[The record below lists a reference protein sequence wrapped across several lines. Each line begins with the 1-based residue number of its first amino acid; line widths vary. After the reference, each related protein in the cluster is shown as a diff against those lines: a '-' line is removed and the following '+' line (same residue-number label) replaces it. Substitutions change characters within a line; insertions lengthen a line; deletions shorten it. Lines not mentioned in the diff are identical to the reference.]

1 MEPIQAS
8 LKRWMRESRNFKH
21 HYENMRQAILQDAHI
36 KKLLQQHPQLTEQEV
51 ERHLIKFYE
60 YQSQAKS
67 CEGCPSIE
75 ACRNLVPGYT
85 PSLQIEGKTVRLTYE
100 MCPTKR
106 KHQEQVEKR
115 SFISSLYMPKDI
127 LEAKFKDLE
136 PDDRYEAIRLAMNY
150 TENVETDKAQKGL
163 YFYGRFGV
171 GKTHILGA
179 MANKLANKR
188 ISSYLIYMPEFVRE
202 MKSSIQDNSL
212 NEKIEK
218 FKTAQVLML
227 DDIGAESMSPWFRD
241 EVLGS
246 ILQYRMME
254 RLPVFFTSNYSLED
268 LEKHLMVNNRGEIE
282 QLKAGRIIERI
293 RAVSTPVEVIG
304 QNRRTMGK

>member
-1 MEPIQAS
+1 MEPIQTA
-8 LKRWMRESRNFKH
+8 LKKWMRESKNFQE
-21 HYENMRQAILQDAHI
+21 HYQNMRQAILHDEDIQ
-36 KKLLQQHPQLTEQEV
+36 KVLQQNSQLTDQDV
-51 ERHLIKFYE
+51 ERHLMKFYE
-60 YQSQAKS
+60 YQSQSKS
-67 CEGCPSIE
+67 CEGCPSLDE
-75 ACRNLVPGYT
+75 CQNLVPGYS
-85 PSLQIEGKTVRLTYE
+85 PSLHVTEKDVRLTYE

-106 KHQEQVEKR
+106 QYQEQSEKR

-127 LEAKFKDLE
+127 LEARFKDLD
-136 PDDRYEAIRLAMNY
+136 PDDRYEAIRLAVNY
-150 TENVETDKAQKGL
+150 TENVETEKAQKGL
-163 YFYGRFGV
+163 YFHGRFGV

-179 MANKLANKR
+179 IANKLANKR
-188 ISSYLIYMPEFVRE
+188 ISSYMIYMPELVRE
-202 MKSSIQDNSL
+202 MKSSLQDNSL

-227 DDIGAESMSPWFRD
+227 DDIGAESMSSWFRD

-268 LEKHLMVNNRGEIE
+268 LEKHLMTNNRGEIE

-293 RAVSTPVEVIG
+293 KACSTPVEVIG
-304 QNRRTMGK
+304 QNRRQ